1 MELCFFILSLVSCR
15 TCKAPLHTTSQN
27 LLLHS
32 RVSELAA
39 FEEQVSVGSFTFLL
53 EISQDSISDMVDAS
67 FPVRRQVS
75 LLREALNHVHTCH
88 CSVRNYSLGHFSS
101 ITFQEWKEPFF
112 CFPFWQRRH
121 MSTAKLKSMGVKHML
136 ECFLELGAQSLMWQW
151 FVERYMET
159 RRDLF

>member
-1 MELCFFILSLVSCR
+1 MELFFILSLANFR
-15 TCKAPLHTTSQN
+15 DLHTTSQN

-32 RVSELAA
+32 MVTESAA
-39 FEEQVSVGSFTFLL
+39 LEEQVSVGSFTFLL
-53 EISQDSISDMVDAS
+53 EISQDSISEMVDGR
-67 FPVRRQVS
+67 FPDLRQVS
-75 LLREALNHVHTCH
+75 LLREALNHVNTCH

-101 ITFQEWKEPFF
+101 ITFQEWKEPLF

-136 ECFLELGAQSLMWQW
+136 ECFLEMGAQFLMWQW

-159 RRDLF
+159 WRDLF